1 MSLCLSETT
10 LFYHHFR
17 LAQSVAYPIE
27 KSNSGICADWATK
40 VANANSS
47 LALTTTPTPSHS
59 STGGLGAFTHGSSTA
74 PSTLP
79 AYQKGLDDEIE
90 VLDYQAPLPGLGSVT
105 QALLKRRLNT
115 DTASPVVQPVAKK
128 ARRKV
133 YSLPPGAEE
142 NNRFRAVFIPTY
154 ERWVGTQANPWV
166 IPDDVAISVLQ
177 SIWDVVYENAPWVV
191 TQRLYEWRSSFKSAA
206 NIMVEQ
212 FFECEEYRDLFE
224 DYDARQAW
232 AEDMLVDCKFVWAVV
247 DNDEWSGLMR
257 APFILQVFATHLNST
272 AGAEE
277 VPALSATGIDKGA
290 SAVAKYPPKGA
301 LALAAAA
308 VERTLQLWADGD
320 MEVLHAAEPVKK
332 SANKP
337 SIKAASKLNPST
349 GIVSNVTSKFSAEN
363 WGAATNNYFK
373 SINKMKP
380 SSLEEVVRLATPFM
394 LPLKT
399 RRQGYSYGLQ
409 SLVEDNEDIRACLV
423 DD

>member
-1 MSLCLSETT
+1 MCAV
-10 LFYHHFR
+10 HH
-17 LAQSVAYPIE
+17 
-27 KSNSGICADWATK
+27 
-40 VANANSS
+40 
-47 LALTTTPTPSHS
+47 
-59 STGGLGAFTHGSSTA
+59 
-74 PSTLP
+74 
-79 AYQKGLDDEIE
+79 
-90 VLDYQAPLPGLGSVT
+90 
-105 QALLKRRLNT
+105 
-115 DTASPVVQPVAKK
+115 
-128 ARRKV
+128 
-133 YSLPPGAEE
+133 PGAEE

-154 ERWVGTQANPWV
+154 ERWVRTQANPWV

-191 TQRLYEWRSSFKSAA
+191 SANDCVFERVTQRLYEWRSSFKSAA

-212 FFECEEYRDLFE
+212 FFECEEYRNLFE
-224 DYDARQAW
+224 DYNARQAW

-247 DNDEWSGLMR
+247 DNDERSRLMC
-257 APFILQVFATHLNST
+257 APFILQVFTTHLNST

-332 SANKP
+332 SANKL

-349 GIVSNVTSKFSAEN
+349 RIVSNITSKFSAEN

-394 LPLKT
+394 SPLKT
-399 RRQGYSYGLQ
+399 CRQGYSYGLQ
-409 SLVEDNEDIRACLV
+409 SLVEDNEDIHACLV